1 MEPLS
6 AHTISSRRVHEG
18 RRISLRIDE
27 FQLGAKPPAVK
38 EIIEHPGGVV
48 ILPLTDHGTV
58 LLIRQWRQAAGAVLL
73 ECPSGTREP
82 GESPE
87 VSAHRE
93 LREEAGV
100 RASRLTPLGGTWVAP
115 GYSSEFTYGFLATGL
130 TPDPLPQDDG
140 EDIHVVE
147 VPVDD
152 IPGLVRTGELQD
164 QMTIA
169 VFFTAMYLFE
179 TEAARATLG

>member
-27 FQLGAKPPAVK
+27 FRLGGKPPVIK
-38 EIIEHPGGVV
+38 EIVEHPGSVV
-48 ILPLTDHGTV
+48 ILPVTDRGTA
-58 LLIRQWRQAAGAVLL
+58 LLIRQWRQAASAVLL

-82 GESPE
+82 GEPPE
-87 VSAHRE
+87 VCANRE
-93 LREEAGV
+93 LREEVGV
-100 RASRLTPLGGTWVAP
+100 RAERLTPIGSSWVAP
-115 GYSSEFTYGFLATGL
+115 GYSAEYTYAFLATGL

-140 EDIHVVE
+140 EDIHTVE
-147 VPVDD
+147 VPLED
-152 IPGLVRTGELQD
+152 IPRMIRSGDLQD

-169 VFFTAMYLFE
+169 AFYSAMYVFKNE
-179 TEAARATLG
+179 TAQNNSR